1 MLKRILLATDGSAV
15 IERAVLYA
23 GHLARIEQGEVIVL
37 HAYEVPERY
46 SSYAG
51 YEQLAEQYRAVAQ
64 AVVDEAVQTL
74 HQDGAVVRGE
84 VRLGPAAEVIIA
96 AAREYAIDVIVM
108 GTRGSSNLRDI
119 LGSVSTHV
127 LRYAHCPV
135 LQVP

>member
-37 HAYEVPERY
+37 HAYELPERY

-64 AVVDEAVQTL
+64 AVVDEAVQVL

-84 VRLGPAAEVIIA
+84 VRLGSAAEVIIA
-96 AAREYAIDVIVM
+96 AAREYMIDVIVM
-108 GTRGSSNLRDI
+108 GTRGSSNIRDI
-119 LGSVSTHV
+119 LGGVSAQV

-135 LQVP
+135 LEIP